1 MSMRQSAL
9 AVLQSGT
16 VIPATPLALTAE
28 KKLDEKRQRL
38 IMRYFLN
45 AGAGGI
51 ASGVHSTQFEI
62 HDKKVGLLAP
72 VLEIVADEISRFEET
87 AKKTI
92 VKVAGACG
100 PVTQAVKEAELAKR
114 LGYDAV
120 LLSPGGLPN
129 LSEEGFLERTKAVAE
144 IMPVIGFALQTAVG
158 GPTFSYSYWEALC
171 ETENL
176 TAIKIAP
183 FDRYQTLD
191 IVRAAALSSR
201 RDEIALY
208 TGNDDNIVIDLL
220 TKFSFTKNG
229 KIYEKQFAGGLLGH
243 YSVWTKKNVELFD
256 MLREVRENDAA
267 GAITPE
273 LITLAAKVT
282 DMNAAVFD
290 PANRF
295 VGCISGIHEVLRRQG
310 LLAGIWCI
318 NNKER
323 LSPGQAEE
331 IDRIYAMYPELT
343 DDDFIRANMDK
354 WLAGLS

>member
-1 MSMRQSAL
+1 VSSRHAAL
-9 AVLQSGT
+9 AVLQAGT

-38 IMRYFLN
+38 IMRYFLH

-62 HDKKVGLLAP
+62 HDENVGLLAP
-72 VLEIVADEISRFEET
+72 VLEIVADEISQFEDAT
-87 AKKTI
+87 KKII
-92 VKVAGACG
+92 VKIAGACG
-100 PVTQAVKEAELAKR
+100 PVNQAVKEAELAKK

-129 LSEEGFLERTKAVAE
+129 LSEKEFLERTKAVAE
-144 IMPVIGFALQTAVG
+144 IMPVIGFALQPAVG
-158 GPTFSYSYWEALC
+158 GPTFSYHYWEALC
-171 ETENL
+171 ETDNVM
-176 TAIKIAP
+176 AIKIAP

-191 IVRAAALSSR
+191 IVRAVALSSR
-201 RDEIALY
+201 SDKIALY

-229 KIYEKQFAGGLLGH
+229 KTYEKQFVGGLLGH
-243 YSVWTKKNVELFD
+243 YSVWTKKNVELFE
-256 MLREVRENDAA
+256 MLRDIREN
-267 GAITPE
+267 GALHGITPE

-295 VGCISGIHEVLRRQG
+295 AGCISGIHEVLRRQG

-318 NNKER
+318 NDKEK

-343 DDDFIRANMDK
+343 DDDFIKANMDK
-354 WLAGLS
+354 WMEGLL